1 MRSTILICAAVSMIQ
16 SAMAQNEP
24 APQLNAAQKTAV
36 AVVDAHADELKAVNH
51 AIWKYAEVGLQEHQ
65 SSAVL
70 IEKLRAAGFQVE
82 TGVAGMP
89 TAFVASFGS
98 GGPVIGI
105 LAEYDALPGLSQ
117 QAVPY
122 REPVTDGAPGH
133 ACGHSGL
140 GTGALGATLA
150 VKAAMEQHGLKG
162 TIRLYGTPAEETCI
176 GKVYMVLAGL
186 FDDLDVCLHWHPGDG
201 NGAWAGSSKA
211 MVSAKFTFRGVPAH
225 ASVSPHS
232 GRSALDAVE
241 LMNLGVNYMREH
253 VKEDC
258 RLHYVVTNGGGQPNV
273 VPPEATVWYYVRADD
288 HKDVERHFEWL
299 QEIAAGAAQMTRTK
313 MSLQIDTDCHE
324 LIGNTPLSEAILA
337 NMAAIGPP
345 KFTPEEH
352 AFAAR
357 LQEPLK
363 AEFGTMFQTTLNES
377 IDTLAES
384 SKTSKGSTDV
394 GDISWRVPT
403 GGLRT
408 TCAAADSPGHS
419 WQNVACIG
427 SSIGEKGIVFAAK
440 ALAATAVQLFEDG
453 ELRAAAKAD
462 FDTRMKDRKY
472 STLVPEGQPAPRA
485 IR

>member
-1 MRSTILICAAVSMIQ
+1 MRITCLLCLVFSAINSAA
-16 SAMAQNEP
+16 AQNDP
-24 APQLNAAQKTAV
+24 ARQLDDAQQTAV
-36 AVVDAHADELKAVNH
+36 AAVDAQSGELKAVNH
-51 AIWKYAEVGLQEHQ
+51 AIWEYAEVGLQEHK
-65 SSAVL
+65 SAAL
-70 IEKLRAAGFQVE
+70 LAENLRNAGFQVE

-89 TAFVASFGS
+89 TAFVASYGS

-122 REPVTDGAPGH
+122 REPVTEGAPGH

-140 GTGALGATLA
+140 GTAALGAALA
-150 VKAAMEQHGLKG
+150 VKTAMERNGLKG

-176 GKVYMVLAGL
+176 GKVYMVLAGQ

-211 MVSAKFTFRGVPAH
+211 MASAKFTFHGIPAH

-241 LMNLGVNYMREH
+241 LMNVGVNFMREH

-288 HKDVERHFEWL
+288 HKDVESYFEWL
-299 QEIAAGAAQMTRTK
+299 KEIAAGAAQMTRTK

-324 LIGNTPLSEAILA
+324 LVGNTPLSEAILA

-363 AEFGTMFQTTLNES
+363 AEFGTVFKSTLNEG

-408 TCAAADSPGHS
+408 TCVAADSPGHS

-427 SSIGEKGIVFAAK
+427 SPIGDKGILFAAK
-440 ALAATAVQLFEDG
+440 ALATTAVQLLEDAD
-453 ELRAAAKAD
+453 LRAAARAD

-472 STLVPEGQPAPRA
+472 TTLIPEGQPAPKA